1 MPATVFSYDENYLMV
16 IDVYI
21 LEVCPSSA
29 AGARSQRRSRQTG
42 ETRSRS
48 QNRGVYWYSVEWQ
61 HWTQIGGSR
70 GTRRATCRTN
80 NSIFACSCCIPVQ
93 HGMYVELYVCREHFN
108 TLFGNNIPIYVKKLR
123 CTDL

>member
-48 QNRGVYWYSVEWQ
+48 QNRGVYWFTGIPWSGSTGHKSGGAEGHAEPPVGQIIQYS
-61 HWTQIGGSR
+61 
-70 GTRRATCRTN
+70 RARVAYPYSMECMLYFM
-80 NSIFACSCCIPVQ
+80 FAVNI
-93 HGMYVELYVCREHFN
+93 L
-108 TLFGNNIPIYVKKLR
+108 TLFSVITSPHM
-123 CTDL
+123 

>member
-29 AGARSQRRSRQTG
+29 AGARSRSRQTG

-48 QNRGVYWYSVEWQ
+48 QNSGGLLVFRGVAALDTNRGEQ
-61 HWTQIGGSR
+61 RDTQSHL
-70 GTRRATCRTN
+70 
-80 NSIFACSCCIPVQ
+80 SD
-93 HGMYVELYVCREHFN
+93 
-108 TLFGNNIPIYVKKLR
+108 K
-123 CTDL
+123 